1 MGDSDTESRKYDDE
15 KKYRGCGDCSLGCG
29 CCFWTHSC
37 QLCCG
42 CLPSINRK
50 FNVHMFAMKI
60 ELFGSFFPKNS
71 FKKRNYNGNLII
83 YKVQCLKP

>member
-1 MGDSDTESRKYDDE
+1 MGDKLVDNDKEGVYEEVYEKAPSDKVINVNDPESKQCDDE
-15 KKYRGCGDCSLGCG
+15 ENPSKNPCSNFDCSLGLG

-50 FNVHMFAMKI
+50 FDFCH
-60 ELFGSFFPKNS
+60 KN
-71 FKKRNYNGNLII
+71 N
-83 YKVQCLKP
+83 